1 MVKECCE
8 GSELGT
14 KPRFKWIDDFNSAFQ
29 YIDNTRTSQIDFA
42 SLSPECQQAWVNV
55 ILHEMFRHLEDIH
68 RGWKELAYI
77 ERKFGI
83 RGQSVYVSVWNQ
95 ILPKGAK

>member
-1 MVKECCE
+1 
-8 GSELGT
+8 
-14 KPRFKWIDDFNSAFQ
+14 
-29 YIDNTRTSQIDFA
+29 
-42 SLSPECQQAWVNV
+42 
-55 ILHEMFRHLEDIH
+55 MFRHLEDIH